1 MLTLPFTKPPICTQV
16 TVPLNERGNMRGS
29 RISKLGSN
37 ETIDVWFKNRKV
49 WLLQQ
54 NFELTEETVVDET
67 GQETGEPEN
76 WRTGYDF
83 YPFT

>member
-49 WLLQQ
+49 
-54 NFELTEETVVDET
+54 
-67 GQETGEPEN
+67 
-76 WRTGYDF
+76 
-83 YPFT
+83 